1 MLNISSVESDRT
13 TNGVE
18 FAKTMAQGV
27 ADLRAQR
34 AAEAA
39 AMEFPWDITSPEGL
53 IAFFGEKM
61 KSTNTDLKALM
72 QAQQNRSQVV
82 KNIGLMNALL
92 GTDGKDLKPGSDNWP
107 EFERLAKLVGPSL
120 GLSDDAIAVQATL
133 NQATSPVH
141 AEDTFKRDNEGG
153 QADFRKAHP
162 HATVVEDPDDGT
174 RVKLSSDLE
183 GPGLDGGATKELNAK
198 LKALSENLQS
208 DNQMDAIRVQEL
220 VGRISQIMSLAS
232 NILHKFDE
240 AKMAPIQNIK

>member
-1 MLNISSVESDRT
+1 MIITSDRMNEKNDHVKMT
-13 TNGVE
+13 VK
-18 FAKTMAQGV
+18 AC
-27 ADLRAQR
+27 ADLRAEE
-34 AAEAA
+34 AAQAA
-39 AMEFPWDITSPEGL
+39 AMQFPWDITSPEGL

-61 KSTNTDLKALM
+61 KTTNTDLKALM
-72 QAQQNRSQVV
+72 QAQQNRSAVV
-82 KNIGLMNALL
+82 KNIGLLNALL
-92 GTDGKDLKPGSDNWP
+92 GTEGKDLRPGSDNWH

-120 GLSDDAIAVQATL
+120 GLSDDARALQATL
-133 NQATSPVH
+133 NEAIAPVH
-141 AEDTFKRDNEGG
+141 AEDTFKRDNDAG

-162 HATVVEDPDDGT
+162 HATTVQDPDDGE

-240 AKMAPIQNIK
+240 AKMAPIHNIK